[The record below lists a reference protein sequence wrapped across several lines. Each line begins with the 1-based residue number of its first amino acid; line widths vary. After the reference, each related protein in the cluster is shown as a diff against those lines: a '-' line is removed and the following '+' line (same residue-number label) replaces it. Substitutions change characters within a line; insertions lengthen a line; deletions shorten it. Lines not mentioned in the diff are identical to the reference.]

1 MPRVK
6 NRNYSLYTRE
16 ACRLLG
22 LLVRNSRK
30 ERRMS
35 VEELAERAGTS
46 PAFVRRLEQGGLKG
60 EIGVS
65 FEVAHI
71 AGVNLFVPEEISGK
85 RAEITFQ
92 QVMRQAEHIATL
104 LPKRVHKPAGKIED
118 DF

>member
-6 NRNYSLYTRE
+6 DRNYSTYTRE

-22 LLVRNSRK
+22 LLVRNGRM

-46 PAFVRRLEQGGLKG
+46 PGFVRRLERGGLKG
-60 EIGVS
+60 EIGVA
-65 FEVAHI
+65 FEVAFI
-71 AGVNLFVPEEISGK
+71 AGVNLFVPEASGK
-85 RAEITFQ
+85 KAEAAL
-92 QVMRQAEHIATL
+92 RSRLDQAEHIAAL
-104 LPKRVHKPAGKIED
+104 LPKSAHKPRERVDD